1 MTRVHDVSEPAPIDV
16 PAALRN
22 ILMVLQ
28 KQPVQ
33 YRNFGVWWWPVKR
46 LMKTKYSAGHL
57 FLLGGYEDP
66 AARELTPELPP
77 ADMLRQALETYTM
90 NRRYLL
96 GSNRVQDLEGQ
107 PYLIVDDDAGG
118 L

>member
-1 MTRVHDVSEPAPIDV
+1 MSEVEDVTPKPIDV
-16 PAALRN
+16 PTATRN

-28 KQPVQ
+28 REPVQ
-33 YRNFGVWWWPVKR
+33 YRNFGVWWWRVKR
-46 LMKTKYSAGHL
+46 LLKKTYSAGNL
-57 FLLGGYEDP
+57 FLLGGFEDP
-66 AARELTPELPP
+66 RAPELTPGDLSD
-77 ADMLRQALETYTM
+77 ADMLRQALETYTL

-118 L
+118 F